1 MQLQKSTSSINFSL
15 IYYMRTYRMQLQRCH
30 NDVFNRYHV
39 CEKRCEK
46 NPCKKEFITMVYK
59 LKLRSLRKDNDM
71 STIIHNYNTTFFAPF
86 STEWNEQRR
95 LQTSRIGRVPVSNT
109 TINTI

>member
-1 MQLQKSTSSINFSL
+1 
-15 IYYMRTYRMQLQRCH
+15 
-30 NDVFNRYHV
+30 
-39 CEKRCEK
+39 
-46 NPCKKEFITMVYK
+46 MVYK

-95 LQTSRIGRVPVSNT
+95 LQTSRIGTVHVTSIDWIEIFRT
-109 TINTI
+109 DK